1 MTAYLRDA
9 LEMAGLTDTG
19 RMREHNEDA
28 LSFDAD
34 LGFAILADGMG
45 GYNAGEVASGIAVEE
60 VARSLR
66 EAIAGTPLHAEETGT
81 VWPQSHRILRQAI
94 EQANASVHATSLR
107 DARFYGM
114 GTTLVAGVFYDNR
127 LLLAHVGDSRCYRW
141 RAGQTTQLT
150 RDHSLV
156 QEQIDAGLLSP
167 SEAQASEYK
176 NLVTRAVGVEADV
189 LVELQEYPVQTGDLF
204 LFCSDGLSDMLD
216 PATIGEIL
224 SDNMQGLMNAACSL
238 IEHANE
244 AGGLDNISVLLV
256 RVRRDYHANP
266 SLLQRLASWLK

>member
-1 MTAYLRDA
+1 MTAYLREA

-28 LSFDAD
+28 ISFDAD

-60 VARSLR
+60 VARALR

-107 DARFYGM
+107 DARFAGM

-156 QEQIDAGLLSP
+156 QEQIDAGLLAP
-167 SEAQASEYK
+167 EEAQASEYK
-176 NLVTRAVGVEADV
+176 NLVTRAIGVEAGV
-189 LVELQEYPVQTGDLF
+189 LVELQEYQVQTGDLF

-216 PATIGEIL
+216 AATISEIL
-224 SDNMQGLMNAACSL
+224 SDNTQGLMNVACSL